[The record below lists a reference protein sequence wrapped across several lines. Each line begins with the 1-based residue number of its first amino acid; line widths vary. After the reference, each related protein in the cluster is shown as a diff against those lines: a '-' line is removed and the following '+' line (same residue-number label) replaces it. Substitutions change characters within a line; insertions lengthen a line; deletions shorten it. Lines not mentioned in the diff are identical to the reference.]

1 MSPLSMRT
9 PFGRNPRGTIS
20 SLKILNHLDVYE
32 GMTWRI
38 RTEIP
43 LGDKMICSI
52 YSEYNN
58 GIAVFEKQ
66 ENGRYKWQGCSY
78 MQRGSDYPLWD
89 SVITDGEVYNL
100 FMLNR
105 DEAATMKVVYTEHGS
120 GEQKTYQ
127 FDVTETD
134 LVYTPSVFNSCQ
146 VDYNYYDAD
155 GNALFD

>member
-1 MSPLSMRT
+1 
-9 PFGRNPRGTIS
+9 
-20 SLKILNHLDVYE
+20 
-32 GMTWRI
+32 
-38 RTEIP
+38 
-43 LGDKMICSI
+43 
-52 YSEYNN
+52 
-58 GIAVFEKQ
+58 
-66 ENGRYKWQGCSY
+66 

-89 SVITDGEVYNL
+89 SVIIDGEVYNL

-134 LVYTPSVFNSCQ
+134 LVYTPVIFNSCQ